1 MLLSENEKRRRSKK
15 KQKREKEKET
25 FYLLLLVPWAMP
37 ILYQVIVVLKESGKH
52 SR

>member
-1 MLLSENEKRRRSKK
+1 MRKEEEEKKK
-15 KQKREKEKET
+15 QKQKQKREKEKET